1 MAHIPKLFGTVISFL
16 VICSSCEKVSSSDNN
31 EVEAP
36 KILYDSDERYF
47 YVKAVRDVN
56 LAKSLWV
63 NMDSEEKADFSIVFQ
78 PAYDTQRGPTRRY
91 LKWLKLSFDF
101 PFYGYLTKFVSIDID
116 GRICMKKIKYYNEE
130 CNSFVAPLGTKLSFR
145 KNESYIKY
153 KDTGKSFIVQWG
165 NVDLNPPFYYV
176 KLNVTVQAT
185 LYENGTIE
193 FVYKQ
198 ILSSLF
204 VVYGDEFKTRVTIDT
219 RDSKGYIGNHDH
231 PYGSIAL
238 QERMNKDHFDIK
250 NGTVI
255 LMTPLPTCNSF
266 TSCHLCAL
274 SRTNFQCV
282 WCPQLNRCTNYGM
295 DRGYQKWVSSG
306 CINNHISSFEYA
318 GKCLDKRRNWAF
330 EVVRRAKKMANIRK
344 LFRIFVISI
353 LVKCSSCDI
362 DDIEDEPP
370 KLLFNSD
377 DSFFLVHAV
386 RDAKLAKSLWV
397 NMDSV
402 KKTYFDRERQPAYDE
417 HLAPTRRYLESVKL
431 SFPFPFYG
439 YNTDSIT
446 VDIDGKICMKKVID
460 FIEECHSFVAPLATK
475 LSFHK
480 DESYIKYKDTGK
492 SFVVQ
497 WGNVDLYPPSGY
509 LEQNVTMQVTLYEN
523 GTIEFVYKQI
533 SSSVFALLQ
542 DGLINELSIGT
553 SDTSMYIILTNF
565 PYGVVALRGR
575 ISKDIDIKNGTVI
588 IMSPLPT
595 CLSYT
600 SCESCVLSET
610 DFMCAWCPQL
620 NRCSNYGIDRG
631 FRDWYSH
638 GCHNNPISDVKQCL
652 IGWKK

>member
-16 VICSSCEKVSSSDNN
+16 VICSSCEKVSSSDNP

-47 YVKAVRDVN
+47 YVNAVRDVN

-78 PAYDTQRGPTRRY
+78 PAYDTQRGPTHRY

-153 KDTGKSFIVQWG
+153 KDTGKSFIVQWA

-204 VVYGDEFKTRVTIDT
+204 VVYGDEFKTRVTIGT

-318 GKCLDKRRNWAF
+318 GKCLDKRHGTGA
-330 EVVRRAKKMANIRK
+330 
-344 LFRIFVISI
+344 
-353 LVKCSSCDI
+353 VKIIQEKHKC
-362 DDIEDEPP
+362 
-370 KLLFNSD
+370 D
-377 DSFFLVHAV
+377 DSDKSRNVPMGNTNSVLNYKFEAHRLYSLLKKIDWEHVEPFG
-386 RDAKLAKSLWV
+386 LAKSGFYYTGEGDNVRCTFCNVEIRGWEKGDTPDGEHRRWNPNCPFLCNDRGIINIEIGYE
-397 NMDSV
+397 NMDVSHDSLPAKINIGV
-402 KKTYFDRERQPAYDE
+402 NPFVTQEKLFEKYGQNIKFVRKSNRFILTPHDLNIFEWSKPLNPNFATLKSRINSFKDFWPKSQQKTP
-417 HLAPTRRYLESVKL
+417 LEMAQAG
-431 SFPFPFYG
+431 FY
-439 YNTDSIT
+439 Y
-446 VDIDGKICMKKVID
+446 
-460 FIEECHSFVAPLATK
+460 
-475 LSFHK
+475 
-480 DESYIKYKDTGK
+480 TGK
-492 SFVVQ
+492 ADKTICFHCNFGLHDWVPEDDPCIQHCRWNSNCQYLLISSAVCKNFWQFLSTQNEIAKMAAKKCTNAQEDERSLHGDTDFTHLRATPTTQHSTRCIVVVQ
-497 WGNVDLYPPSGY
+497 
-509 LEQNVTMQVTLYEN
+509 
-523 GTIEFVYKQI
+523 
-533 SSSVFALLQ
+533 
-542 DGLINELSIGT
+542 
-553 SDTSMYIILTNF
+553 
-565 PYGVVALRGR
+565 
-575 ISKDIDIKNGTVI
+575 
-588 IMSPLPT
+588 
-595 CLSYT
+595 
-600 SCESCVLSET
+600 
-610 DFMCAWCPQL
+610 
-620 NRCSNYGIDRG
+620 
-631 FRDWYSH
+631 
-638 GCHNNPISDVKQCL
+638 
-652 IGWKK
+652 